1 MAWRRRRQLRCGSTP
16 PEPSGILG
24 TDIRRGFRSSF
35 YCGETTLFP
44 ERVRI
49 RRLIRF
55 VQKRRPPTSSQGGTN
70 QTKVHSGD
78 NLLGERGFVRS
89 GDHLIPISGGGQNQ
103 TKVQQR
109 RDQLI
114 FLLLGTRISR
124 GFTQRREIAI
134 YGLFQTMDG
143 KFTVGGQLISDNWSR
158 TNFVARQCDLFQF
171 FPLSALLAVVFLWL
185 SRRKGKRTLNNL
197 FIGPKAATAYQAVH
211 GNRPKNTE

>member
-134 YGLFQTMDG
+134 YGFFQTMVRSVAE
-143 KFTVGGQLISDNWSR
+143 TVNSQWGGQLISDIGAER
-158 TNFVARQCDLFQF
+158 TSWQGSATCSSSSLFQLYWQLYF
-171 FPLSALLAVVFLWL
+171 S
-185 SRRKGKRTLNNL
+185 G
-197 FIGPKAATAYQAVH
+197 
-211 GNRPKNTE
+211 